1 MNARTI
7 CILVFRRVQQ
17 INLIFAPRRC
27 STLVQENTLAI
38 MGINRSQ
45 IRSKPD
51 IWCKWERP
59 PPGWFKLNSDGLA
72 IHGII
77 TGGGVMLDQEGN
89 LIGEFSN
96 FYGEW
101 TNTLAKFMALR
112 DGLVFCLAL
121 NISPMIV
128 KSDSTVVVK
137 AMRSGAIGNWQLAS
151 GIFFSGVYEIILS

>member
-1 MNARTI
+1 MFDGTPMNARTI
-7 CILVFRRVQQ
+7 CILVFRRVQL
-17 INLIFAPRRC
+17 INLIFVPRRC

-45 IRSKPD
+45 IRSKPG

-96 FYGEW
+96 F
-101 TNTLAKFMALR
+101 
-112 DGLVFCLAL
+112 
-121 NISPMIV
+121 
-128 KSDSTVVVK
+128 
-137 AMRSGAIGNWQLAS
+137 
-151 GIFFSGVYEIILS
+151 

>member
-1 MNARTI
+1 
-7 CILVFRRVQQ
+7 
-17 INLIFAPRRC
+17 
-27 STLVQENTLAI
+27 
-38 MGINRSQ
+38 
-45 IRSKPD
+45 
-51 IWCKWERP
+51 
-59 PPGWFKLNSDGLA
+59 
-72 IHGII
+72 
-77 TGGGVMLDQEGN
+77 MLDQEGN

-137 AMRSGAIGNWQLAS
+137 AMRSGAIGNLQLAS